1 MSTTSID
8 ICSRALVMIGA
19 NPITSFE
26 EGTTESRVA
35 VTLYETTARDQLS
48 RYRWRF
54 ATGQVQL
61 SRLTETPLAKWDAA
75 YQLPATCLQPSTVLV
90 NDHSVDFD
98 RYEDMI
104 FCNAG
109 EAETVHLDGIYR
121 VDEQFWPAYF
131 IALMELSMASHF
143 ALAIAAKP
151 DLADYLDKRALRHA
165 AIARNADAQARTTP
179 KVDMQGII
187 RFRRAGRAG

>member
-54 ATGQVQL
+54 AVGQVQL

-75 YQLPATCLQPSTVLV
+75 YQLPATCLQPTTLLV
-90 NDHSVDFD
+90 ADQPLDFD
-98 RYEDMI
+98 RYEDML
-104 FCNAG
+104 FCNASDS
-109 EAETVHLDGIYR
+109 EPVYLDGIYR
-121 VDEQFWPAYF
+121 VDEQFWPPYF
-131 IALMELSMASHF
+131 IALMELAMASHF

-151 DLADYLDKRALRHA
+151 ELADYLDKRALRHA

-179 KVDMQGII
+179 KINMGGIL
-187 RFRRAGRAG
+187 RFRRGPRGS